1 MQMTLL
7 SITVWLTHFLKASSF
22 NYNTPTADTQRNY
35 TEAIQITGATTKTN
49 MHTTA
54 LSPPVTT
61 TQDNTIITTTTTD
74 LTGEAQTHASST
86 LNEISTEETVPMHQS
101 QNDFMDTANTTDGDR
116 NTLMF
121 QTDTTVS
128 LKFTPQKDDQ
138 NETGRRS
145 SAHNTSY
152 DHEYSSLGSVTQ
164 TQTEGIWSTT
174 PDKQPTSEPL
184 NSAQTASWKDWTAES
199 NATTKVYEE
208 HYEMSSTQAAFANS
222 NEESTTQGTT
232 GSDGLMTEHRV
243 QTHREEHF
251 NTTDTT
257 SATPT
262 IDSNFITSQNSD
274 VPMTTILHT
283 LNITET
289 AENHSLTPVNEMK
302 SGGRW
307 TGQSSTEDSGIN
319 ESTTQYGVTN
329 STAYIGS
336 ENRTLV
342 TLDTPNDTTD
352 INNSSI
358 IAEIVTDINEDSGIN
373 ESTTQYSVTN
383 STVYTGSENRT
394 LVTLDTPSDTTDIN
408 NSSIIAEVVTDI
420 NVTSIKTDTKNR
432 HWPECF
438 DANSKQ
444 TLQSKLVCF
453 ITLWTLAITATVF
466 LGISIF
472 LWVRISVEKKKMTI
486 SGRRQ
491 VEKGGPGERESLW
504 ADPKTSVQERVEFWY
519 VNGSTLEADRKERGR
534 KREERMK
541 RKKQEQNQN
550 ENELWIQPRV
560 TVDDITDFWYAN
572 RRIKEER
579 TERH

>member
-7 SITVWLTHFLKASSF
+7 SITVWLTHFLIASSL
-22 NYNTPTADTQRNY
+22 NYNTPTADTQENN
-35 TEAIQITGATTKTN
+35 TEAIQITGATTKTS

-61 TQDNTIITTTTTD
+61 SQDNTIITTD
-74 LTGEAQTHASST
+74 LAGEAQTHASST
-86 LNEISTEETVPMHQS
+86 LNATSTEETVPMHQS
-101 QNDFMDTANTTDGDR
+101 QNDFMDTANTTDGER
-116 NTLMF
+116 NTVMF
-121 QTDTTVS
+121 QTDTSVTDTTVS
-128 LKFTPQKDDQ
+128 FYFARLTPQKDDK

-145 SAHNTSY
+145 SAHDTGY
-152 DHEYSSLGSVTQ
+152 DDEHSSLGSVTQ
-164 TQTEGIWSTT
+164 TQTEGIWDTT

-184 NSAQTASWKDWTAES
+184 NSAQTASWKDWTVES
-199 NATTKVYEE
+199 NATMKEN
-208 HYEMSSTQAAFANS
+208 YEMSSTQAAFANS

-232 GSDGLMTEHRV
+232 GSDGLMTDHTA
-243 QTHREEHF
+243 QTHREEHY

-274 VPMTTILHT
+274 VPMTTTLHT
-283 LNITET
+283 LNFTET
-289 AENHSLTPVNEMK
+289 AENHSVTPVNEMK

-307 TGQSSTEDSGIN
+307 TGQSSTEDSGVN
-319 ESTTQYGVTN
+319 ESTTQYIVTN
-329 STAYIGS
+329 STAH
-336 ENRTLV
+336 
-342 TLDTPNDTTD
+342 
-352 INNSSI
+352 
-358 IAEIVTDINEDSGIN
+358 
-373 ESTTQYSVTN
+373 
-383 STVYTGSENRT
+383 TGSENRT

-408 NSSIIAEVVTDI
+408 NSSIVGEVVTDI
-420 NVTSIKTDTKNR
+420 NVTSIKTDTENR
-432 HWPECF
+432 LWPECF
-438 DANSKQ
+438 DTNSKQ
-444 TLQSKLVCF
+444 TQLQSKLVCF

-472 LWVRISVEKKKMTI
+472 LWVRISVVKKRMTV

-491 VEKGGPGERESLW
+491 VEKGGPRERESLW

-534 KREERMK
+534 KREERIK

-560 TVDDITDFWYAN
+560 TVDDLTEFWYAN